1 MKKELGKWLM
11 DIAKYL
17 TTAVLLSSVFNDIKD
32 SWIIYFVVSIAIVLT
47 LLSGLWLVREE
58 KRKEND
64 MGAIIM
70 SVLVSVIAIVGV
82 IYFNH
87 QDKKEALKIIIRIVC
102 NTHWFELPEFIK
114 LEKLL
119 ETYISSG
126 FSFFVDGC
134 IDSVKVKDLLK

>member
-58 KRKEND
+58 KKEGDGSNYH
-64 MGAIIM
+64 
-70 SVLVSVIAIVGV
+70 VSTCVG
-82 IYFNH
+82 YSYC
-87 QDKKEALKIIIRIVC
+87 RC
-102 NTHWFELPEFIK
+102 
-114 LEKLL
+114 
-119 ETYISSG
+119 
-126 FSFFVDGC
+126 
-134 IDSVKVKDLLK
+134 DLL